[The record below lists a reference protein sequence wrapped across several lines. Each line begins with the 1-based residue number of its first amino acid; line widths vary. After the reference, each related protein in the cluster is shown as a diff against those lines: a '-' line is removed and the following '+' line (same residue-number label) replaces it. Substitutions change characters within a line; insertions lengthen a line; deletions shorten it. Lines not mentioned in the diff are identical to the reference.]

1 MKAIRI
7 ILAILVSI
15 NISLA
20 QTFEEKIVKEY
31 SFEKKTTGNTV
42 VVANIN
48 GDVKVSGYA
57 GDKVMLEV
65 TKKVRAKTQDR
76 LEEGK
81 REMQLGFVDRADTLI
96 FYAAG
101 ECNDFGKLSK
111 KERRQSGIDWGYHW
125 DCNGRGNDCNKRYD
139 YTLDF
144 TLKVP
149 ASINVVL
156 STVNEGNVTVD
167 NLNGA
172 LHVENINGA
181 IKLSNIRREAYAST
195 INGDV
200 DVEYSANPE
209 KPCRFYTLNGDINAW
224 FQKGLTADMSFES
237 FNGDL
242 YTNVAQLESLPVI
255 VVKEQHDDGM
265 KYKVNGNRFRI
276 GKGGTLLDFETFNG
290 DVYLKERTN

>member
-1 MKAIRI
+1 MKAIQI
-7 ILAILVSI
+7 FIAILAAVSTG
-15 NISLA
+15 LA

-31 SFEKKTTGNTV
+31 SFEKKIAGNTV

-48 GDVKVSGYA
+48 GDVKVSGYD

-65 TKKVRAKTQDR
+65 TKKVRAKTQER

-81 REMQLGFVDRADTLI
+81 KEVQLGFVDRSDTLI
-96 FYAAG
+96 FYAG
-101 ECNDFGKLSK
+101 SGCNDFGKLSK
-111 KERRQSGIDWGYHW
+111 KERRSSGIAWGYHW
-125 DCNGRGNDCNKRYD
+125 DCNGRDRDCDKRYD

-149 ASINVVL
+149 ASVSVIL
-156 STVNEGNVTVD
+156 STVNDGDVTVE

-172 LHVENINGA
+172 LHVENVNGA
-181 IKLSNIRREAYAST
+181 IKLTNVRREAWAST

-200 DVEYSANPE
+200 DVEYAANPQ

-242 YTNVAQLESLPVI
+242 YTNVTQLESLPV
-255 VVKEQHDDGM
+255 VVEKEEHDNGM

-276 GKGGTLLDFETFNG
+276 GKGGILLDFETFNG
-290 DVYLKERTN
+290 DVYLKEKTN